1 MQAWGLTSVWSGGPL
16 HPPRDS
22 SMQTEKMMEWIPIG
36 LFTFKIIVLGVGMFF
51 AIKWHHD
58 QAKNKKK

>member
-1 MQAWGLTSVWSGGPL
+1 
-16 HPPRDS
+16 
-22 SMQTEKMMEWIPIG
+22 MQTEKMMEWIPIG

-58 QAKNKKK
+58 QGKNRKK